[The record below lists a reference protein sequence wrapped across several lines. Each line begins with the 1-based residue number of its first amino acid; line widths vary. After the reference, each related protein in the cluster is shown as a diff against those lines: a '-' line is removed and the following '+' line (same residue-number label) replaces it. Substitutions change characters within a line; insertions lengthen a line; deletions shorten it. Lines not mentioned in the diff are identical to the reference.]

1 MDKQTKQ
8 NLEWLE
14 ELGFNVKKR
23 TYDQCVADLIG
34 KFIEMEDTLF
44 LKEEERFRKET
55 FRLIKTPTN

>member
-1 MDKQTKQ
+1 MDKQAKQ

-34 KFIEMEDTLF
+34 KFIEMEDELF
-44 LKEEERFRKET
+44 IREEERFRKET
-55 FRLIKTPTN
+55 FRLIKTATN